1 VVPDSPDAY
10 WNHNTAFHSEI
21 LRRCDETVGDVLDIG
36 CGDGLLVSRM
46 AGTGRHV
53 FGIEPDPQA
62 AEQARRRC
70 AGLTNVTVI
79 ERTFDE
85 ASLDDSSFGFV
96 ALVATLHHMDTS
108 AALRR
113 CVRLLCPGGR
123 LYVLGLTR
131 IASRTDLAFA
141 VASIPRARTV
151 GALRNEQWP
160 DDVPT
165 IEPSETLT
173 DIRDRARLLLPGARL
188 RRRAYYRYSLEWT
201 KPWASRDEV
210 SF

>member
-10 WNHNTAFHSEI
+10 WNHNTAFHAEI
-21 LRRCDETVGDVLDIG
+21 LRRCDQTVGDVLDIG
-36 CGDGLLVSRM
+36 CGDGLLLART
-46 AGTGRHV
+46 ANRGRHV
-53 FGIEPDPQA
+53 VGIEPDPQA

-70 AGLTNVTVI
+70 ADLTNVTLI

-85 ASLDDSSFGFV
+85 ASLDESSFGFV

-108 AALRR
+108 AVLHR
-113 CVRLLCPGGR
+113 CVRLLHPGGR

-141 VASIPRARTV
+141 LASIPRARAV
-151 GALRNEQWP
+151 GAMRNEHWP
-160 DDVPT
+160 DGVPT
-165 IEPSETLT
+165 TEPSETLT
-173 DIRDRARLLLPGARL
+173 DIRDQARVLLPGARL

-201 KPWASRDEV
+201 KP
-210 SF
+210 